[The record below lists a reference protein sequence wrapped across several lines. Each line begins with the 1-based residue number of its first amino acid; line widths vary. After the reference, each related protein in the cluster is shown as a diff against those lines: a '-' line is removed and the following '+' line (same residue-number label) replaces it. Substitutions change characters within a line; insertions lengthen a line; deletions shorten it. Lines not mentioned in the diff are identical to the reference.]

1 MVKYNFDELIE
12 RRGSGSY
19 KWDGR
24 EGRNIL
30 PLWVADMDFRAC
42 EPILNA
48 LRKRVGHGIFG

>member
-48 LRKRVGHGIFG
+48 FLPFPP